1 MMTGMAKSWVRQR
14 KKDDY
19 YRKAKAK
26 GYRSRA
32 AYKLIQI
39 NEKFSIITQGDVVV
53 DLGAAP
59 GGWSQVALEL
69 VGSEGTVVAVDRK
82 RMTPIEG
89 VHLVRGDLTE
99 TETVEMVRKEIGGK
113 ADVVLSDMAP
123 RLSGNKH
130 VDHGKSMSLAEAA
143 SDFAVQT
150 LERKGNLVV
159 KVFQGDMYPD
169 YVARTSRMFEFSQS
183 HSPKASTASSRENYV
198 VAKGFLG

>member
-1 MMTGMAKSWVRQR
+1 MTKSWVKQR

-19 YRKAKAK
+19 YRKAKAM

-39 NEKFSIITQGDVVV
+39 NERFSIITEGDVVV

-69 VGSEGTVVAVDRK
+69 VGSKGVVIAVDRK
-82 RMTPIEG
+82 RMLPIEG
-89 VHLVRGDLTE
+89 VRLVRGDLSNPATME
-99 TETVEMVRKEIGGK
+99 AVLEEIERK

-130 VDHGKSMSLAEAA
+130 VDHGKSMSLAEGALK
-143 SDFAVQT
+143 FANQT
-150 LERKGNLVV
+150 LGRGGCLVV
-159 KVFQGDMYPD
+159 KVFQGDMIPEY
-169 YVARTSRMFEFSQS
+169 AERASKLFEFSQS
-183 HSPKASTASSRENYV
+183 HSPKASASSSRETYL
-198 VAKGFLG
+198 VAKGYLG

>member
-1 MMTGMAKSWVRQR
+1 MMNGMAKSWVRQR

-19 YRKAKAK
+19 YRKAKAE

-39 NEKFSIITQGDVVV
+39 NERFSIISQNDIVV

-69 VGSEGTVVAVDRK
+69 AGSEGTVVAVDRK

-99 TETVEMVRKEIGGK
+99 AETVEMVRKEIGGK

-143 SDFAVQT
+143 LDFATQT
-150 LERKGNLVV
+150 LERKGNLIV

-169 YVARTSRMFEFSQS
+169 YMARASKLFEFSQS

>member
-1 MMTGMAKSWVRQR
+1 MMKRMAKSWVKQR

-19 YRKAKAK
+19 YRKAKAS

-39 NEKFSIITQGDVVV
+39 NEKFSIIKEGDVVV

-69 VGSEGTVVAVDRK
+69 VGPKGNVIAVDRK
-82 RMTPIEG
+82 RMEPIEG
-89 VHLVRGDLTE
+89 VELVRGDLSDPR
-99 TETVEMVRKEIGGK
+99 TVEAVLEEIER
-113 ADVVLSDMAP
+113 ANVVLSDMAP

-130 VDHGKSMSLAEAA
+130 VDHGKSMSLAEGALE
-143 SDFAVQT
+143 FARRT
-150 LERKGNLVV
+150 LRKGGCLVV
-159 KVFQGDMYPD
+159 KVFQGDMFPEYIG
-169 YVARTSRMFEFSQS
+169 RTSKLFEYSQS
-183 HSPKASTASSRENYV
+183 HSPKASTSSSRETYL